1 MAKPYSPA
9 KITVGV
15 NVPSGEASPIY
26 RFIMSALA
34 LCGIYGSVFTF
45 LTSCGY
51 FMSFSPA
58 VAIISTLASWWVFS
72 FIFGMWDR
80 KPMLSRSLLLA
91 SSLVIFF
98 YVLFNRDMV
107 IAGYMYAV
115 NDFMGSLFKKFAEAP
130 IFAPNEIYENMWLKC
145 LDSALAVTVSI
156 ISLLVCRSVKRPNII
171 LFLLATVPLPELC
184 LYFGL
189 VPDTVPFA
197 VLIAAQCGAMAAEI
211 ARLSMWEQSAER
223 LCAGTAAQSALC
235 GMIILTLCFG
245 GAGLY
250 MKATGY
256 TRPDK
261 ADEFRDRFSIYMK
274 NFSWEKLSDDVHDA
288 LIPVKSKNVTHDGRL
303 GNTDKVEFTGENVL
317 EVTLPSD
324 AAELY
329 LKGFTATDYT
339 GSRWNAG
346 PALPQLETKLTSPE
360 FFSGR
365 ALKYVD
371 GLGDLELRDVIVRTS
386 DSSDTVKYLP
396 NNSAGLLETNGIRR
410 RFGVYFPQNRAYY
423 NNGKYIIDNP
433 DSISLNDKMARDQE
447 RMRNY
452 AYAHCLDVPDTFT
465 AAEDFFADFEGGST
479 WDTLEFIRKKLA
491 DTCEYDLESGKK
503 PFGTDFVQW
512 FLTENKKGS
521 CTHFASAAA
530 LLCRYMGIPARYCE
544 GFVIK
549 GSDIAMFPSEGRYT
563 TVSVPDS
570 RAHAWVEIYADG
582 FGWIVFETTPGY
594 GNMVFS
600 ENAED
605 YANPEEVSEITSVTT
620 QAPVFTENPDLTTAT
635 ETVQMIEGSDTAPA
649 QEGTSAKS
657 LEYSENGSEN
667 ADNTSSQDG
676 DNNGNNGTFP
686 HGTGDNG
693 GGNGGNTDVAGEEQ
707 TGEGSIQSEY
717 DINGVGI
724 SSDDS
729 TEETTSSD
737 GEIQQAEKKPMPK
750 AVKILLTVLLWA
762 AIIVGAGFALRYA
775 ELMRR
780 KKLAEN
786 APEKA
791 AAEIYRMLARL
802 AAMQGI
808 CVSAEKLPE
817 QLKTDFGIEC
827 GDIVS
832 AALRARF
839 GQNGSVSAKDAA
851 VSAKQ
856 YRTAA
861 EKLISGLSAEKT
873 VLAKII
879 MLDRYSK

>member
-1 MAKPYSPA
+1 M
-9 KITVGV
+9 
-15 NVPSGEASPIY
+15 
-26 RFIMSALA
+26 
-34 LCGIYGSVFTF
+34 
-45 LTSCGY
+45 
-51 FMSFSPA
+51 
-58 VAIISTLASWWVFS
+58 
-72 FIFGMWDR
+72 
-80 KPMLSRSLLLA
+80 
-91 SSLVIFF
+91 
-98 YVLFNRDMV
+98 
-107 IAGYMYAV
+107 
-115 NDFMGSLFKKFAEAP
+115 
-130 IFAPNEIYENMWLKC
+130 
-145 LDSALAVTVSI
+145 
-156 ISLLVCRSVKRPNII
+156 
-171 LFLLATVPLPELC
+171 PELC

-465 AAEDFFADFEGGST
+465 AAEDFLP
-479 WDTLEFIRKKLA
+479 TLR
-491 DTCEYDLESGKK
+491 
-503 PFGTDFVQW
+503 
-512 FLTENKKGS
+512 
-521 CTHFASAAA
+521 AAA
-530 LLCRYMGIPARYCE
+530 H
-544 GFVIK
+544 
-549 GSDIAMFPSEGRYT
+549 GR
-563 TVSVPDS
+563 
-570 RAHAWVEIYADG
+570 RW
-582 FGWIVFETTPGY
+582 
-594 GNMVFS
+594 N
-600 ENAED
+600 
-605 YANPEEVSEITSVTT
+605 
-620 QAPVFTENPDLTTAT
+620 L
-635 ETVQMIEGSDTAPA
+635 
-649 QEGTSAKS
+649 SAKS
-657 LEYSENGSEN
+657 LRTPANMTWN
-667 ADNTSSQDG
+667 
-676 DNNGNNGTFP
+676 
-686 HGTGDNG
+686 
-693 GGNGGNTDVAGEEQ
+693 
-707 TGEGSIQSEY
+707 
-717 DINGVGI
+717 
-724 SSDDS
+724 
-729 TEETTSSD
+729 
-737 GEIQQAEKKPMPK
+737 
-750 AVKILLTVLLWA
+750 
-762 AIIVGAGFALRYA
+762 
-775 ELMRR
+775 
-780 KKLAEN
+780 
-786 APEKA
+786 
-791 AAEIYRMLARL
+791 
-802 AAMQGI
+802 
-808 CVSAEKLPE
+808 
-817 QLKTDFGIEC
+817 
-827 GDIVS
+827 
-832 AALRARF
+832 RAR
-839 GQNGSVSAKDAA
+839 S
-851 VSAKQ
+851 
-856 YRTAA
+856 
-861 EKLISGLSAEKT
+861 LSART
-873 VLAKII
+873 LF
-879 MLDRYSK
+879 SGF

>member
-91 SSLVIFF
+91 SSFVIFF

-130 IFAPNEIYENMWLKC
+130 IFAPNEIYENMRLKC

-346 PALPQLETKLTSPE
+346 PALPQLETKLTSPD

-452 AYAHCLDVPDTFT
+452 AYAHCLDVPRHIYCRR
-465 AAEDFFADFEGGST
+465 EFF
-479 WDTLEFIRKKLA
+479 
-491 DTCEYDLESGKK
+491 
-503 PFGTDFVQW
+503 
-512 FLTENKKGS
+512 
-521 CTHFASAAA
+521 
-530 LLCRYMGIPARYCE
+530 CR
-544 GFVIK
+544 
-549 GSDIAMFPSEGRYT
+549 
-563 TVSVPDS
+563 
-570 RAHAWVEIYADG
+570 
-582 FGWIVFETTPGY
+582 
-594 GNMVFS
+594 
-600 ENAED
+600 
-605 YANPEEVSEITSVTT
+605 
-620 QAPVFTENPDLTTAT
+620 L
-635 ETVQMIEGSDTAPA
+635 
-649 QEGTSAKS
+649 
-657 LEYSENGSEN
+657 
-667 ADNTSSQDG
+667 
-676 DNNGNNGTFP
+676 
-686 HGTGDNG
+686 
-693 GGNGGNTDVAGEEQ
+693 
-707 TGEGSIQSEY
+707 
-717 DINGVGI
+717 
-724 SSDDS
+724 
-729 TEETTSSD
+729 
-737 GEIQQAEKKPMPK
+737 
-750 AVKILLTVLLWA
+750 
-762 AIIVGAGFALRYA
+762 
-775 ELMRR
+775 
-780 KKLAEN
+780 
-786 APEKA
+786 
-791 AAEIYRMLARL
+791 
-802 AAMQGI
+802 
-808 CVSAEKLPE
+808 
-817 QLKTDFGIEC
+817 
-827 GDIVS
+827 
-832 AALRARF
+832 
-839 GQNGSVSAKDAA
+839 
-851 VSAKQ
+851 
-856 YRTAA
+856 
-861 EKLISGLSAEKT
+861 
-873 VLAKII
+873 
-879 MLDRYSK
+879 